1 MLDIK
6 QIRENPQLVQ
16 EKLNS
21 RSGKYD
27 IQPILDLSQQQRELE
42 GKRSQLQA
50 RSNEIG
56 KLVGQKVKSGVDP
69 QNPEIQA
76 LKDEG
81 NAIKTTLSDLEPQEK
96 ELKAQIH
103 ELLLALPNLPSD
115 FTPLGKSEDDNQ
127 EVRTWGDEYKPTNP
141 HILPHWEIGEKLGI
155 LNFERA
161 VKIAQSRF
169 VSLIGVGAA

>member
-56 KLVGQKVKSGVDP
+56 KLV
-69 QNPEIQA
+69 
-76 LKDEG
+76 
-81 NAIKTTLSDLEPQEK
+81 
-96 ELKAQIH
+96 
-103 ELLLALPNLPSD
+103 
-115 FTPLGKSEDDNQ
+115 
-127 EVRTWGDEYKPTNP
+127 
-141 HILPHWEIGEKLGI
+141 
-155 LNFERA
+155 
-161 VKIAQSRF
+161 
-169 VSLIGVGAA
+169 

>member
-42 GKRSQLQA
+42 GKRNELQA

-56 KLVGQKVKSGVDP
+56 K
-69 QNPEIQA
+69 
-76 LKDEG
+76 
-81 NAIKTTLSDLEPQEK
+81 
-96 ELKAQIH
+96 
-103 ELLLALPNLPSD
+103 
-115 FTPLGKSEDDNQ
+115 
-127 EVRTWGDEYKPTNP
+127 
-141 HILPHWEIGEKLGI
+141 
-155 LNFERA
+155 
-161 VKIAQSRF
+161 
-169 VSLIGVGAA
+169 

>member
-16 EKLNS
+16 EKLNT
-21 RSGKYD
+21 RSGKYV

-42 GKRSQLQA
+42 VKRNELQA

-56 KLVGQKVKSGVDP
+56 KLVGHKVKSGVNP
-69 QNPEIQA
+69 QDAEILA

-81 NAIKTTLSDLEPQEK
+81 NSLKITLSSLEPQEK

-103 ELLLALPNLPSD
+103 QLLLALPNLPSD
-115 FTPLGKSEDDNQ
+115 STPIGKSEDDNQ
-127 EVRTWGDEYKPTNP
+127 EVKIWGDEYKPENP
-141 HILPHWEIGEKLGI
+141 NIIQIG
-155 LNFERA
+155 RA
-161 VKIAQSRF
+161 HV
-169 VSLIGVGAA
+169 